1 MDKITILGVGNILMQ
16 DDGFGVR
23 VIERLQQMVW
33 PENIKIIDGGTLGM
47 VLLPYIEG
55 TTKLLIVDA
64 INADGRAGDFFC
76 YKGNDVNTYFSNKIS
91 IHDLGINDLLAS
103 LKITGDPVQEI
114 IVMGVKPAVVE
125 LGMELTDA
133 VANEMESTVNKI
145 IDLLKQWQT
154 MPIAT
159 VD

>member
-1 MDKITILGVGNILMQ
+1 
-16 DDGFGVR
+16 
-23 VIERLQQMVW
+23 
-33 PENIKIIDGGTLGM
+33 
-47 VLLPYIEG
+47 
-55 TTKLLIVDA
+55 
-64 INADGRAGDFFC
+64 
-76 YKGNDVNTYFSNKIS
+76 
-91 IHDLGINDLLAS
+91 
-103 LKITGDPVQEI
+103 
-114 IVMGVKPAVVE
+114 MGVKPAVVE